1 MHQDLN
7 EVYKCKILWALED
20 QGRMQEGVANTRG
33 ALKIRGEGLP
43 EDRRRRDKILLGS
56 SNGGNSV

>member
-1 MHQDLN
+1 M
-7 EVYKCKILWALED
+7 YKCKILWAPED

>member
-20 QGRMQEGVANTRG
+20 RGRMQEGVANTRG
-33 ALKIRGEGLP
+33 ALKIRGEGLL
-43 EDRRRRDKILLGS
+43 EDRRRRDKILLWRE
-56 SNGGNSV
+56 

>member
-20 QGRMQEGVANTRG
+20 RGRMQEGVANTRG
-33 ALKIRGEGLP
+33 ALKIRGEGLL

-56 SNGGNSV
+56 SNGGNIV